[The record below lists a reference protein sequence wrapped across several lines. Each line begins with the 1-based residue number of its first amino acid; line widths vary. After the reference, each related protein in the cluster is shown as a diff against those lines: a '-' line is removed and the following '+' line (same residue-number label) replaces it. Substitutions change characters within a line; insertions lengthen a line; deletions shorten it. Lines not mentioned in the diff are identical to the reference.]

1 MKIQVIG
8 LGVVGSSVAN
18 NLIIQGF
25 DISELYLCDID
36 KNKLLGEFRDLS
48 DAKRI
53 LGRDMKIIPTH
64 KPERDAD
71 FHVICVGERFYLEN
85 MNELMPGNYDLVK
98 VILKRIKRG
107 KILIVTNPADIITRL
122 IKLRDYDAECMGY
135 ILDDVRIGMGYN
147 GKDIRLLKGFTNWGI
162 SAEVLKFI
170 KEDDLRV
177 LA

>member
-18 NLIIQGF
+18 NLIMQGF

-53 LGRDMKIIPTH
+53 LGRDMKIIPTN
-64 KPERDAD
+64 KPEKKAD
-71 FHVICVGERFYLEN
+71 FHIVCIGERFYLDS
-85 MNELMPGNYDLVK
+85 MLELMPDNYNLVK
-98 VILKRIKRG
+98 RTVWDIKEG
-107 KILIVTNPADIITRL
+107 KILIVTNPSDTITQL
-122 IKLRDYDAECMGY
+122 LKLDGLDVECMGDV
-135 ILDDVRIGMGYN
+135 LDDSRKNMGYN
-147 GKDIRLLKGFTNWGI
+147 GKDIRLLKGHTNWGI
-162 SAEVLKFI
+162 SAEVIRYI
-170 KEDDLRV
+170 KEYGIRV